1 MIDKRNSLYVLA
13 LTTINFILQCDFVV
27 LMPLGPT
34 LMKSFGLSPAEFS
47 TLISV
52 YTISSG
58 IIGIIFSLVV
68 NLFNKKH
75 FLLIGLLGLG
85 IASYM
90 TGVSKSYEQL
100 ALARL
105 LAGLFS
111 GIVNPLIFAIVA
123 DIIHLEVR
131 GKAMGWIMSGFSLA
145 SVLGVPFGLYLS
157 DTFGHYITFSVIAL
171 IFGLIFVLVIFT
183 IPSIPRT
190 ETSLN
195 FRTLFHELRRALNN
209 PSYVL
214 GYSLLFI
221 VSGSIFL
228 LVPLLSPF
236 AVANM
241 KIDVTNL
248 KYMYLIGGILT
259 IFTSRVF
266 GVLTD
271 KLGPHKTFTIAS
283 IGSCIPIYL
292 FTTSGP
298 INLIWFF
305 VLGSVFMSLISGKMV
320 PSMTLVSGL
329 PSPEDRGRFMGI
341 LNSMRG
347 FGSAIFAYFA
357 GVFVTSAT
365 PTSPLIGFNV
375 MGIYAIGLTIIS
387 VAISLVLSIRDN

>member
-1 MIDKRNSLYVLA
+1 MGL
-13 LTTINFILQCDFVV
+13 
-27 LMPLGPT
+27 
-34 LMKSFGLSPAEFS
+34 FGLG
-47 TLISV
+47 V
-52 YTISSG
+52 
-58 IIGIIFSLVV
+58 
-68 NLFNKKH
+68 
-75 FLLIGLLGLG
+75 
-85 IASYM
+85 ASYM
-90 TGVSKSYEQL
+90 TGVSKNYEEL
-100 ALARL
+100 AIARL

-123 DIIHLEVR
+123 DIVHIEVR

-157 DTFGHYITFSVIAL
+157 DTFGHFVTFSVIAG
-171 IFGLIFVLVIFT
+171 IFGLIFGLVIFS

-190 ETSLN
+190 EEKLKIKV
-195 FRTLFHELRRALNN
+195 LFHELRRALNN
-209 PSYVL
+209 PTYVL

-228 LVPLLSPF
+228 LVPLLSPY
-236 AVANM
+236 AVSNM
-241 KIDVTNL
+241 GIDAMNL

-259 IFTSRVF
+259 VMTSRVF

-271 KLGPHKTFTIAS
+271 KLGAHKTFTIAS
-283 IGSCIPIYL
+283 LASCIPIYL
-292 FTTSGP
+292 YTTSGE
-298 INLIWFF
+298 ITVIWFF
-305 VLGSVFMSLISGKMV
+305 VLGSIFMSLISGKMV
-320 PSMTLVSGL
+320 PSMTLVSSL
-329 PSPEDRGRFMGI
+329 PTPEDRGRFMGI

-387 VAISLVLSIRDN
+387 IAISLILNLRDN

>member
-1 MIDKRNSLYVLA
+1 M
-13 LTTINFILQCDFVV
+13 
-27 LMPLGPT
+27 
-34 LMKSFGLSPAEFS
+34 
-47 TLISV
+47 
-52 YTISSG
+52 
-58 IIGIIFSLVV
+58 

-111 GIVNPLIFAIVA
+111 GIVNPLILQLLLTSSIF
-123 DIIHLEVR
+123 EVR

-145 SVLGVPFGLYLS
+145 SVLGVPFRLYLS
-157 DTFGHYITFSVIAL
+157 DTFGHYITFSVIAF

-190 ETSLN
+190 ESSLN

-228 LVPLLSPF
+228 LVPLLSPY
-236 AVANM
+236 AVSNM

-271 KLGPHKTFTIAS
+271 KL
-283 IGSCIPIYL
+283 C
-292 FTTSGP
+292 
-298 INLIWFF
+298 LIKLSQLP
-305 VLGSVFMSLISGKMV
+305 VLV
-320 PSMTLVSGL
+320 LVS
-329 PSPEDRGRFMGI
+329 PFT
-341 LNSMRG
+341 
-347 FGSAIFAYFA
+347 Y
-357 GVFVTSAT
+357 
-365 PTSPLIGFNV
+365 SPLLAQLI
-375 MGIYAIGLTIIS
+375 
-387 VAISLVLSIRDN
+387 